1 MSLFIRPEN
10 QNILWET
17 IHKTPEISSVF
28 PPGSPIHQKNE
39 WFKKHIENKYRTIP
53 PNISK
58 EELYKINR
66 EVLSTMITELR
77 NMFVPITSGGLGE
90 SYTRLSN
97 KSSGISSEYEL
108 REAQY
113 KQLFDTPKPKVIDFT
128 EKFEDEAITNMEE
141 LIEKHK
147 QSRETDLQ
155 LFGAPTAAPPSE
167 KRVRFGNETLIPPP
181 TPVSTDIPLEYK
193 DVIKRVDELYM
204 KIENINTKIDELTT
218 FVREIFQENTSKKQS
233 TQVNETTE

>member
-1 MSLFIRPEN
+1 MSLFIRTEN

-28 PPGSPIHQKNE
+28 PSGSPIHQKNE

-66 EVLSTMITELR
+66 EVLSGMITELR
-77 NMFVPITSGGLGE
+77 NMFLPIAPSTG

-97 KSSGISSEYEL
+97 QTSSNGISTEYEL

-113 KQLFDTPKPKVIDFT
+113 KQLFETPKPNLIDFT

-147 QSRETDLQ
+147 QSRDTDLQ
-155 LFGAPTAAPPSE
+155 LFGAPTAPSVE
-167 KRVRFGNETLIPPP
+167 KRVRFGTETLIQPS
-181 TPVSTDIPLEYK
+181 TTVSTGMPHEYK
-193 DVIKRVDELYM
+193 DVMKRIDELYM
-204 KIENINTKIDELTT
+204 KIENIDTIISELNT
-218 FVREIFQENTSKKQS
+218 FVRQIFEEKRQQPNP
-233 TQVNETTE
+233 NETNE